1 MKKILMAV
9 AGLCHKP
16 GQRAYEDAGSALTAD
31 GKIGRPSTGAKE
43 AGQ

>member
-9 AGLCHKP
+9 AGLCRKR
-16 GQRAYEDAGSALTAD
+16 GQRAYEDASGAFAAD
-31 GKIGRPSTGAKE
+31 GKTRRPSTGAKE

>member
-9 AGLCHKP
+9 TGSCRKR
-16 GQRAYEDAGSALTAD
+16 GQRAYEDAD
-31 GKIGRPSTGAKE
+31 GKTLRPSTGAKE

>member
-9 AGLCHKP
+9 AGACRKR
-16 GQRAYEDAGSALTAD
+16 GQRAYEDAGGALAAD
-31 GKIGRPSTGAKE
+31 GKTLRPSTGAKE